1 MTYKRWDV
9 VAVPYPFIEGGEAKR
24 RPALIVSAD
33 DLNASHGV
41 YWVAMITSA
50 KSGKRPE
57 DIAVTDH
64 RKAGLPES
72 CVIRASRLA
81 TLSDLQ
87 IAYRLGSITSKD
99 RRAVTGFLKKH
110 LP

>member
-1 MTYKRWDV
+1 MTFKRWEV
-9 VAVPYPFIEGGEAKR
+9 VAVRYPFIEGDEAKR

-33 DLNASHGV
+33 DLNTSHGV

-50 KSGKRPE
+50 KSGQRPE

-72 CVIRASRLA
+72 CVIRVSRLA
-81 TLSDLQ
+81 TLSDVQ
-87 IAYRLGSITSKD
+87 IAYRLGSITAKD
-99 RRAVTGFLKKH
+99 RRAVTGLLKKY